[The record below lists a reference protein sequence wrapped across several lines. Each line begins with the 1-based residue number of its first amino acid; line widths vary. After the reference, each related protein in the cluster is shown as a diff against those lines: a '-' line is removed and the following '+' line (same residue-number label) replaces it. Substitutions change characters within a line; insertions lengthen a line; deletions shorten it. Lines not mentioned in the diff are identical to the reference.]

1 MEIDNNDNLVA
12 GLLHKWDVFVVL
24 EEISPFFH
32 KNGSAFIMI
41 YITIKHKNPIITFGH
56 AVLQYRTGQDDPHG

>member
-32 KNGSAFIMI
+32 KNGSASIMI
-41 YITIKHKNPIITFGH
+41 YITAPAKTILTDRHTVDKILAKI
-56 AVLQYRTGQDDPHG
+56 